1 MSLTFPKLSAH
12 LACAGF
18 ALLALGAAGPA
29 AADAD
34 DDLLQASKLHRAGA
48 TAESVAIWKKLA
60 AEGQADAQY
69 NLGVIYQH
77 ADGVEQDFGAALQWY
92 ALAAEQ
98 GDIAAQQAIGS
109 MYMRGQGVKRDER
122 AGIRWIMMQKVVAH
136 HEHMNVAEKWKGQIE
151 RAILQDERK
160 RLEMLYVQSQE
171 DGEATVAD
179 LRRRAGLG
187 EFEPARLAE
196 IR

>member
-1 MSLTFPKLSAH
+1 MTLTFPRFSLHIAR
-12 LACAGF
+12 AGF
-18 ALLALGAAGPA
+18 ALLALGAAGTA
-29 AADAD
+29 AADTD
-34 DDLLQASKLHRAGA
+34 DELLQASKLHRIGA
-48 TAESVAIWKKLA
+48 TAESVAIWQRLA
-60 AEGQADAQY
+60 SQGQVDAQY

-98 GDIAAQQAIGS
+98 GDSEAQQAIGS
-109 MYMRGQGVKRDER
+109 MYMRGLGVKRDER
-122 AGIRWIMMQKVVAH
+122 AGIRWIMLRTVVAH

-171 DGEATVAD
+171 DGEAIVAD
-179 LRRRAGLG
+179 LRRRAGLS
-187 EFEPARLAE
+187 EVEPAQLAE
-196 IR
+196 VR

>member
-1 MSLTFPKLSAH
+1 MTLTFPRFSLHIAR
-12 LACAGF
+12 AGF
-18 ALLALGAAGPA
+18 ALLALGAAGAA
-29 AADAD
+29 AADTD
-34 DDLLQASKLHRAGA
+34 DDLLQASKLHRIGA
-48 TAESVAIWKKLA
+48 TAESVAIWQRLA
-60 AEGQADAQY
+60 SQGQVDAQY

-77 ADGVEQDFGAALQWY
+77 ADGVEQNFGAALRWY
-92 ALAAEQ
+92 TLAAEQ
-98 GDIAAQQAIGS
+98 GDSEAQQAIGS
-109 MYMRGQGVKRDER
+109 MYMRGLGVKRDER
-122 AGIRWIMMQKVVAH
+122 AGMRWIMLRTVVAH

-179 LRRRAGLG
+179 LRRRAGPG
-187 EFEPARLAE
+187 EVEPAQLAE